1 MSSRKKSKK
10 TYLSLGAILL
20 AIFAFVLG
28 YFMLNHVATWEKIIP
43 GPTFYIVF
51 GCIFMAAAVLYVGRG
66 IYKKYFEKKKKRRT
80 KPVFLNKDETN
91 TPI

>member
-1 MSSRKKSKK
+1 MSRKKPKK
-10 TYLSLGAILL
+10 TDLSFGTVSL
-20 AIFAFVLG
+20 AMFAFALG
-28 YFMLNHVATWEKIIP
+28 YFMLNYVATWEKIKP

-51 GCIFMAAAVLYVGRG
+51 GCIFMAASVLFVGRG
-66 IYKKYFEKKKKRRT
+66 IYKRYFEKKKKRHS